1 MSASTP
7 PPPQGSSTG
16 MYAGIAV
23 LLLAGIGALIGWKTC
38 NKTPDPPPTV
48 NTVTPPPTAP
58 PTNTLKIDDIPLP
71 PPVDAGVDS
80 GPVTTVRGPGPN
92 PCEVKTCKGSASS
105 DLEAALQFRAKQ
117 AHRCYDNALASD
129 NTLQG
134 KVTLN
139 IKIGSNGAMCGVSVA
154 SNELSNAGVAQ
165 CVANSFRSAAN
176 FPAPKGGCVEIN
188 LPINFKPGGR

>member
-16 MYAGIAV
+16 LYAGIAV
-23 LLLAGIGALIGWKTC
+23 LLLAGIGGLFAWKSC
-38 NKTPDPPPTV
+38 NKPPEQVHT
-48 NTVTPPPTAP
+48 TTPPPP
-58 PTNTLKIDDIPLP
+58 PPPSNTLKIEDIPLP
-71 PPVDAGVDS
+71 PPVDAGAEA
-80 GPVTTVRGPGPN
+80 GPTVVHTVGTIN
-92 PCEVKTCKGSASS
+92 PCEAKTCKGTASS

-117 AHRCYDNALASD
+117 AHRCYDNALAQD

-134 KVTLN
+134 KVTLAL
-139 IKIGSNGAMCGVSVA
+139 KVGTNGTMCGVNVV
-154 SNELSNAGVAQ
+154 SNDLANPNVAQ
-165 CVANSFRSAAN
+165 CVANSFRSASA